1 MKCLFSPKTL
11 SYACNKHF
19 VVGCISI
26 VSLMI
31 GSVLD
36 DAMSNSGFNMEGRR
50 LPQNLTLL
58 SAIGSSG
65 YNESG
70 YGPLNLTVEGQP
82 SPYVTQGHPP
92 HASINAYK
100 IELASALSLISGIVM
115 VLSYVIL

>member
-1 MKCLFSPKTL
+1 
-11 SYACNKHF
+11 
-19 VVGCISI
+19 
-26 VSLMI
+26 MI

-36 DAMSNSGFNMEGRR
+36 DAISNSGFNMEGRP

-70 YGPLNLTVEGQP
+70 YGPLNLTVEGQQ
-82 SPYVTQGHPP
+82 SPYVTQGPPP
-92 HASINAYK
+92 HASTNAYK

-115 VLSYVIL
+115 VLSYTKS